1 MFTFTSL
8 AGARSSSAASISLL
22 EFDGG
27 VKILVDVGWDE
38 TFSLETLKE
47 LERLAVSHFNVFSD
61 HRWYIVQLE
70 ETERII

>member
-38 TFSLETLKE
+38 TFGVETLKE
-47 LERLAVSHFNVFSD
+47 LERLAASYFGVLFQLSL
-61 HRWYIVQLE
+61 VQ
-70 ETERII
+70 IYCV